1 MCAGLSVVHLAANVK
16 RELASPGLG
25 IFPRNAFTKPPE
37 NATLKDNYRLLEKA
51 VRKDGLHRMQGYNN
65 KRRKLFVRIVAWVLV
80 VLMVATVLSVLVFR

>member
-1 MCAGLSVVHLAANVK
+1 MSNGNLPRRDWES
-16 RELASPGLG
+16 
-25 IFPRNAFTKPPE
+25 FPATAFTKPSE

-80 VLMVATVLSVLVFR
+80 VLMVATVFSVLVFR

>member
-1 MCAGLSVVHLAANVK
+1 MSNGNLPRRDWES
-16 RELASPGLG
+16 
-25 IFPRNAFTKPPE
+25 FPTTTFTKPPE

-80 VLMVATVLSVLVFR
+80 VLMVATVFSVLVFR